1 VDDASPWERKRV
13 EQVRV
18 LYPGAY
24 EIWRKVGESNSWQVH
39 EEGTTGLAKI
49 TLVPVYLN
57 RTGFMQGEPPLED
70 LADLNLA
77 HWRRS
82 SDLENILH
90 VAGVP
95 ILFGVGFSLE
105 NGDKLVIG
113 ASTMASASDPNAKL
127 SYVEHSG
134 KGIGAM
140 REGLKDLEFQ
150 MQVQGLELLIP
161 RPGSETATGRAIDQA
176 AMHAPLAMMAWALK
190 DALEQAFSFLGEY
203 FALGE
208 DAGGSLTVNT
218 DFGVS
223 MRDAADLQTL
233 IAAVN
238 AGHITRGTFLKELKR
253 RGVLSDDIVPE
264 DEVARLEMEAP
275 ALTGQ
280 PMALLR
286 MDRHS
291 HDHANEEQDQAA

>member
-1 VDDASPWERKRV
+1 M
-13 EQVRV
+13 
-18 LYPGAY
+18 
-24 EIWRKVGESNSWQVH
+24 H
-39 EEGTTGLAKI
+39 EEGTTSLSKI

-95 ILFGVGFSLE
+95 ILFGVGFSIE

-113 ASTMASASDPNAKL
+113 ASTMARASDPNAKL

-161 RPGSETATGRAIDQA
+161 RPGSRRRRA
-176 AMHAPLAMMAWALK
+176 APSIKPRCTPRW
-190 DALEQAFSFLGEY
+190 
-203 FALGE
+203 
-208 DAGGSLTVNT
+208 
-218 DFGVS
+218 
-223 MRDAADLQTL
+223 R
-233 IAAVN
+233 
-238 AGHITRGTFLKELKR
+238 
-253 RGVLSDDIVPE
+253 
-264 DEVARLEMEAP
+264 
-275 ALTGQ
+275 
-280 PMALLR
+280 
-286 MDRHS
+286 
-291 HDHANEEQDQAA
+291 